1 MACVAVFVDAGY
13 LFAQGST
20 ALSGSKKPRTDVK
33 LNETA
38 VMAELTRAAQ
48 AKSPGCSLLRVYW
61 YDGALSPRLALEH
74 SVLAHMDYIKL
85 RLGFV
90 TGRGQQKG
98 VDSLI
103 VTDLIDLA
111 RNRAITDAVMLSGDE
126 DIRIGVQIAQSFG
139 VRVHLVGIAP
149 SRGSQSMQLL
159 RESDT
164 TTEWDAATV
173 SKFLSIRAPA
183 ATAAAAALSVATI
196 PILGTV
202 PVPPLAASPVS
213 SALPATVTAA
223 LDPII
228 RAMVATLDS
237 SDITALKT
245 LWLTSRSVPREF
257 DGKLLARSRAELGRD
272 LAPDEKRHVRS
283 RFTTLVQA
291 A

>member
-1 MACVAVFVDAGY
+1 
-13 LFAQGST
+13 
-20 ALSGSKKPRTDVK
+20 
-33 LNETA
+33 
-38 VMAELTRAAQ
+38 
-48 AKSPGCSLLRVYW
+48 LLRVYW
-61 YDGALSPRLALEH
+61 YDGALSPRLTLEH
-74 SVLAHMDYIKL
+74 STLAHMDYIKL

-90 TGRGQQKG
+90 TGSGQQKG

-173 SKFLSIRAPA
+173 SKFLSIKAPA
-183 ATAAAAALSVATI
+183 AIAAAAALSAATI
-196 PILGTV
+196 PILGTAPIP
-202 PVPPLAASPVS
+202 PVMASPGS
-213 SALPATVTAA
+213 SALPAAVAA
-223 LDPII
+223 SLDII
-228 RAMVATLDS
+228 VRTMVATLDS
-237 SDITALKT
+237 SDVTALKT

-257 DGKLLARSRAELGRD
+257 DGKLLARSRAELSRD
-272 LAPDEKRHVRS
+272 LAPEEKRYVRS
-283 RFTTLVQA
+283 RFITLIQVA
-291 A
+291 